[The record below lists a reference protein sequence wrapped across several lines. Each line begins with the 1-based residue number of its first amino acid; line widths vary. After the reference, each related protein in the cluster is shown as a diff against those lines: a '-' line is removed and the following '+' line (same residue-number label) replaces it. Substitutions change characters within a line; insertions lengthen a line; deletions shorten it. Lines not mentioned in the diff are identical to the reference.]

1 MSIALPLM
9 TRRSRALHY
18 GGFIVLAW
26 VVLAVGASTIAAYDP
41 TATSDILAM
50 QGPSLLHWFGSDNQ
64 GRDILS
70 RLLFAA
76 RTDLTMAALA
86 IFPPFVI
93 GCAIGL
99 VAGYVGGVSDYLPI
113 RWLDVT
119 GSFPYFILI
128 LAVISVIGPGQPGFY
143 ISVAAVGWVSYAR
156 ILRNQTRSL
165 RQGEF
170 VTAARCL
177 GFSGPRILLL
187 HILPNALLPA
197 AVQAISDVALTLML
211 AVSLNY
217 LGLGVQSPAV
227 EWGRMISE
235 GQAYLAQDP
244 WICFF
249 PGVAILSLALGFRL
263 LADGLAER
271 MEIED

>member
-1 MSIALPLM
+1 VSLAIPVIRRTSSLYYGAL
-9 TRRSRALHY
+9 
-18 GGFIVLAW
+18 IVLVW
-26 VVLAVGASTIAAYDP
+26 VILAVGASTIATYDP
-41 TATSDILAM
+41 TAANNLLAM

-70 RLLFAA
+70 RLLFGA
-76 RTDLTMAALA
+76 RVDLTMAALA

-93 GCAIGL
+93 GCVLGL
-99 VAGYVGGVSDYLPI
+99 VAGYVGGVSDYLPM
-113 RWLDVT
+113 RFLDVT

-128 LAVISVIGPGQPGFY
+128 LAVISVIGPGQPAFY

-217 LGLGVQSPAV
+217 LGLGIQSPAI

>member
-1 MSIALPLM
+1 VSVALPI
-9 TRRSRALHY
+9 RARSATLYHGAL
-18 GGFIVLAW
+18 IVLAW
-26 VVLAVGASTIAAYDP
+26 VILALGASAIAPYDP
-41 TATSDILAM
+41 AIGNDLLAM
-50 QGPSLLHWFGSDNQ
+50 QGPSALHWFGCDNL

-70 RLLFAA
+70 RLLYGA
-76 RTDLTMAALA
+76 RTDITMAALA

-93 GCAIGL
+93 GCGIGL
-99 VAGYVGGVSDYLPI
+99 VAGYFGGVSDYLPI
-113 RWLDVT
+113 RLLDVT

-143 ISVAAVGWVSYAR
+143 ISVAAVGWVGYAR

-197 AVQAISDVALTLML
+197 AIQAISDIALTLML
-211 AVSLNY
+211 AVALNY
-217 LGLGVQSPAV
+217 LGLGVQSPAI

-235 GQAYLAQDP
+235 GQAYLAADP

-249 PGVAILSLALGFRL
+249 PGAAIMLLALGFRL
-263 LADGLAER
+263 AADGLAER
-271 MEIED
+271 LEGEA

>member
-1 MSIALPLM
+1 VSLALPIG
-9 TRRSRALHY
+9 RRSATLYH
-18 GGFIVLAW
+18 GVLIVLVW
-26 VVLAVGASTIAAYDP
+26 VILALGASAIAPYDP
-41 TATSDILAM
+41 TVGNNLLAM
-50 QGPSLLHWFGSDNQ
+50 QGPSTLHWFGCDNQ

-70 RLLFAA
+70 RLLYGA
-76 RTDLTMAALA
+76 RTDITMAALA

-93 GCAIGL
+93 GCGIGL
-99 VAGYVGGVSDYLPI
+99 VAGYFGGVSDYLPI
-113 RWLDVT
+113 RLLDVT

-143 ISVAAVGWVSYAR
+143 ISVAAVGWVGYAR

-197 AVQAISDVALTLML
+197 AIQAISDIALTLML
-211 AVSLNY
+211 AVALNY
-217 LGLGVQSPAV
+217 LGLGVQAPAI

-235 GQAYLAQDP
+235 GQAYLAPDP

-249 PGVAILSLALGFRL
+249 PGAAIMLLALGFRL
-263 LADGLAER
+263 AADGLAER
-271 MEIED
+271 LEGEA

>member
-1 MSIALPLM
+1 VSLALPIR
-9 TRRSRALHY
+9 RRSATLFYGAL
-18 GGFIVLAW
+18 IVLVW
-26 VVLAVGASTIAAYDP
+26 VILALGASAIAPYDP
-41 TATSDILAM
+41 TIGNNLLSM
-50 QGPSLLHWFGSDNQ
+50 QGPSALHWFGCDNQ

-70 RLLFAA
+70 RLLYGA
-76 RTDLTMAALA
+76 RIDITMAALA

-99 VAGYVGGVSDYLPI
+99 VAGYFGGVSDYLPI
-113 RWLDVT
+113 RLMDVT

-143 ISVAAVGWVSYAR
+143 ISVAVVGWVSYAR

-197 AVQAISDVALTLML
+197 AIQAISDIALTLML
-211 AVSLNY
+211 AVALNY
-217 LGLGVQSPAV
+217 LGLGVQAPAI

-235 GQAYLAQDP
+235 GQAYLSPDP

-249 PGVAILSLALGFRL
+249 PGAAIMLLALGFRL
-263 LADGLAER
+263 AADGLAER
-271 MEIED
+271 LGGEA

>member
-1 MSIALPLM
+1 MSIALPM
-9 TRRSRALHY
+9 SRRNGTLYYGLVIVIGWVILAL
-18 GGFIVLAW
+18 
-26 VVLAVGASTIAAYDP
+26 GASAIAPYDP
-41 TATSDILAM
+41 SATNDILAM
-50 QGPSLLHWFGSDNQ
+50 QPPSLLHWLGCDNQ

-70 RLLFAA
+70 RLLFGA
-76 RTDLTMAALA
+76 RIDLTMAALA

-93 GCAIGL
+93 GCVIGL
-99 VAGYVGGVSDYLPI
+99 FGGYFGGVSDHLPI
-113 RWLDVT
+113 RLLDVT

-170 VTAARCL
+170 VTSARCL

-217 LGLGVQSPAV
+217 LGLGVQPPAI

-244 WICFF
+244 WICLF
-249 PGVAILSLALGFRL
+249 PGVAIMLLALGFRL

-271 MEIED
+271 LEVEV

>member
-1 MSIALPLM
+1 MK
-9 TRRSRALHY
+9 RRSSTLYH
-18 GGFIVLAW
+18 GVLIVLVW
-26 VVLAVGASTIAAYDP
+26 VVLALSANAIAPYDP
-41 TATSDILAM
+41 AAGNDLLAM
-50 QGPSLLHWFGSDNQ
+50 QGPSALHWLGCDNQ

-70 RLLFAA
+70 RLLYGA
-76 RTDLTMAALA
+76 RTDITMAALA

-99 VAGYVGGVSDYLPI
+99 AAGYFGGVSDYLPI
-113 RWLDVT
+113 RLLDVT

-128 LAVISVIGPGQPGFY
+128 LAVISVIGPGQHGFY

-197 AVQAISDVALTLML
+197 AIQAISDIALTLML

-217 LGLGVQSPAV
+217 LGLGVQSPV
-227 EWGRMISE
+227 IEWGRMISE
-235 GQAYLAQDP
+235 GQAYLAPDP

-249 PGVAILSLALGFRL
+249 PGAAIMLLALGFRL
-263 LADGLAER
+263 TADGLAER
-271 MEIED
+271 LEGET

>member
-1 MSIALPLM
+1 MNLALPIG
-9 TRRSRALHY
+9 RRSATLYH
-18 GGFIVLAW
+18 GVLIVLVW
-26 VVLAVGASTIAAYDP
+26 VILALGASAIAPYDP
-41 TATSDILAM
+41 TVGNDLLAM
-50 QGPSLLHWFGSDNQ
+50 QGPSALHWFGCDNQ

-70 RLLFAA
+70 RLLYGA
-76 RTDLTMAALA
+76 RTDITMAALA

-93 GCAIGL
+93 GCGIGL
-99 VAGYVGGVSDYLPI
+99 VAGYFGGVSDYLPI
-113 RWLDVT
+113 RLLDVT

-128 LAVISVIGPGQPGFY
+128 LAVISVVGPGQPGFY
-143 ISVAAVGWVSYAR
+143 ISVAAVGWVGYAR

-197 AVQAISDVALTLML
+197 AIQAISDIALTLML
-211 AVSLNY
+211 AVALNY
-217 LGLGVQSPAV
+217 LGLGVQAPAI

-235 GQAYLAQDP
+235 GQAYLAPDP

-249 PGVAILSLALGFRL
+249 PGAAIMLLALGFRL
-263 LADGLAER
+263 AADGLAER
-271 MEIED
+271 LEGEG

>member
-1 MSIALPLM
+1 LPIR
-9 TRRSRALHY
+9 RRSATLYHGAL
-18 GGFIVLAW
+18 IVLAW
-26 VVLAVGASTIAAYDP
+26 VILALGASAIAPYDP
-41 TATSDILAM
+41 TVGNNLLAM
-50 QGPSLLHWFGSDNQ
+50 QGPSALHWFGCDNQ

-70 RLLFAA
+70 RLLYGA
-76 RTDLTMAALA
+76 RTDITMAALA

-93 GCAIGL
+93 GCGIGL
-99 VAGYVGGVSDYLPI
+99 VAGYFGGVSDYLPI
-113 RWLDVT
+113 RLLDVT

-197 AVQAISDVALTLML
+197 AIQAISDIALTLML
-211 AVSLNY
+211 AVALNY
-217 LGLGVQSPAV
+217 LGLGVQAPAI

-235 GQAYLAQDP
+235 GQAYLAPDP

-249 PGVAILSLALGFRL
+249 PGVAIMLLALGFRL
-263 LADGLAER
+263 AADGLAER
-271 MEIED
+271 LEGEA

>member
-1 MSIALPLM
+1 VSLALPLQ
-9 TRRSRALHY
+9 RRSSTLYHGAA
-18 GGFIVLAW
+18 IVLVW
-26 VVLAVGASTIAAYDP
+26 LILALGASAIAPYNP
-41 TATSDILAM
+41 TAGDNLLAM
-50 QGPSLLHWFGSDNQ
+50 QGPSALHWFGCDNQ

-70 RLLFAA
+70 RLLYAA
-76 RTDLTMAALA
+76 RTDVTMAALA

-99 VAGYVGGVSDYLPI
+99 VAGYFGGVSDYLPI
-113 RWLDVT
+113 RLLDVT

-197 AVQAISDVALTLML
+197 AIQAISDIALTLML

-217 LGLGVQSPAV
+217 LGLGVQSPV
-227 EWGRMISE
+227 IEWGRMISE
-235 GQAYLAQDP
+235 GQAYLTPDP

-249 PGVAILSLALGFRL
+249 PGAAIMLLALGFRL
-263 LADGLAER
+263 AADGLAER
-271 MEIED
+271 LEGEA

>member
-1 MSIALPLM
+1 VSLALPIG
-9 TRRSRALHY
+9 RRSATLYH
-18 GGFIVLAW
+18 GVLIVLVW
-26 VVLAVGASTIAAYDP
+26 VILALGASAIAPYDP
-41 TATSDILAM
+41 TVGNNLLAM
-50 QGPSLLHWFGSDNQ
+50 QGPSALHWFGCDNQ

-70 RLLFAA
+70 RLLYGA
-76 RTDLTMAALA
+76 RTDITMAALA

-93 GCAIGL
+93 GCGIGL
-99 VAGYVGGVSDYLPI
+99 VAGYFGGVSDYLPI
-113 RWLDVT
+113 RLLDVT

-143 ISVAAVGWVSYAR
+143 ISVAAVGWVGYAR

-197 AVQAISDVALTLML
+197 AIQAISDIALTLML
-211 AVSLNY
+211 AVALNY
-217 LGLGVQSPAV
+217 LGLGVQAPAI

-235 GQAYLAQDP
+235 GQAYLAPDP

-249 PGVAILSLALGFRL
+249 PGAAIMLLALGFRL
-263 LADGLAER
+263 AADGLAER
-271 MEIED
+271 LEGEA

>member
-1 MSIALPLM
+1 MSLALPIR
-9 TRRSRALHY
+9 RRSATLFYGAL
-18 GGFIVLAW
+18 IVLVW
-26 VVLAVGASTIAAYDP
+26 VILALGASAIAPYDP
-41 TATSDILAM
+41 TIGNNLLSM
-50 QGPSLLHWFGSDNQ
+50 QGPSALHWFGCDNQ

-70 RLLFAA
+70 RLLYGA
-76 RTDLTMAALA
+76 RIDITMAALA

-99 VAGYVGGVSDYLPI
+99 VAGYFGGVSDYLPI
-113 RWLDVT
+113 RLMDVT

-143 ISVAAVGWVSYAR
+143 ISVAVVGWVSYAR

-197 AVQAISDVALTLML
+197 AIQAISDIALTLML
-211 AVSLNY
+211 AVALNY
-217 LGLGVQSPAV
+217 LGLGVQAPAI

-235 GQAYLAQDP
+235 GQAYLAPDP

-249 PGVAILSLALGFRL
+249 PGAAIMLLALGFRL
-263 LADGLAER
+263 AADGLAER
-271 MEIED
+271 LGGEA